1 MTAVVAATCAS
12 PAAIIFSVS
21 IRLASASARDPPVA
35 RRSMRSAMTVARAA
49 LDCPIARC
57 QFCRRLTYFRD
68 DNVAS
73 YRVIYPAL
81 FPRECH
87 HLIE

>member
-1 MTAVVAATCAS
+1 
-12 PAAIIFSVS
+12 
-21 IRLASASARDPPVA
+21 
-35 RRSMRSAMTVARAA
+35 MRSAMTVARAA
-49 LDCPIARC
+49 LDCPIAGAH
-57 QFCRRLTYFRD
+57 FCRRLTYFRD